1 MVLLRVKVVW
11 SSVRIPSGVLC
22 VTMPGVLTMPLWS
35 VDNWD
40 TLKSVRFVSL
50 LHNLPYSLFNVNNI

>member
-11 SSVRIPSGVLC
+11 SSVRVVPGVLC
-22 VTMPGVLTMPLWS
+22 VTMPGVLMMPLWS

-40 TLKSVRFVSL
+40 MLKSVRFVGLFHSL
-50 LHNLPYSLFNVNNI
+50 LIQR